1 MVFASRMTTVE
12 TDKKGRTAAIVE
24 GGKAVKKLFEFFSKM
39 TALEFMDSWFTQHDL
54 VANYSSSG
62 LQPKRIVSVV
72 AYLEPINQ
80 NIEKILDF

>member
-1 MVFASRMTTVE
+1 MTTVE
-12 TDKKGRTAAIVE
+12 IDSKGRKAAILE
-24 GGKAVKKLFEFFSKM
+24 GGKAVKKLFSFFSTM
-39 TALEFMDSWFTQHDL
+39 TPLEFMESWFTQHDL

-80 NIEKILDF
+80 NIEKILEF